1 MKKIFKLSLVL
12 LTISLATGCTG
23 DEELAPYKPQFFSQ
37 TFETHPFGSGSN
49 EVAIAI
55 EGWTN
60 VNTLGSRKWSCKQFD
75 DNRFAEFSSFYS
87 SAGTDPNDEAWLITS
102 KLDFTVTQ
110 NETLNFKVQSRFSNG
125 AELKV
130 LVSTD
135 FDGTPAGISTATWTE
150 VPFTLPT
157 ADNAFM
163 SSGLTDVS
171 AFESNN
177 VYIAFKYIG
186 SKAANKTT
194 TFQIDNI
201 KLFENK

>member
-1 MKKIFKLSLVL
+1 MKKIFKLSFVL
-12 LTISLATGCTG
+12 LTLGLAAGCTG
-23 DEELAPYKPQFFSQ
+23 DEALAPYKAQFFSQ
-37 TFETHPFGSGSN
+37 TFEEHAVGSGSN

-55 EGWTN
+55 PGWTN
-60 VNTLGSRKWSCKQFD
+60 YNAVGTRKWSCKEFD
-75 DNRFAEFSSFYS
+75 DSNFAEFSSFYS
-87 SAGTDPNDEAWLITS
+87 AAGTSDEAWLITS
-102 KLDFTVTQ
+102 KLDFTATVG
-110 NETLNFKVQSRFSNG
+110 ETLNFKVEARFSNG

-135 FDGTPAGISTATWTE
+135 FDGTEAGVATATWTE
-150 VPFTLPT
+150 VPVTLPT
-157 ADNAFM
+157 VDNIFV
-163 SSGLTDVS
+163 SSGLTDLS
-171 AFESNN
+171 AYNSNN

>member
-12 LTISLATGCTG
+12 LTLGFAAGCTG
-23 DEELAPYKPQFFSQ
+23 DEELPPYKAQFFAQ
-37 TFETHPFGSGSN
+37 TFESHPFGSGTN
-49 EVAIAI
+49 EVPIAI

-60 VNTLGSRKWSCKQFD
+60 FNTLGPRVWSCKEFD
-75 DNRFAEFSSFYS
+75 DSRFAEFSSFYS
-87 SAGTDPNDEAWLITS
+87 TAGTLNDEAWLITS
-102 KLDFTVTQ
+102 KLDFTTTIK
-110 NETLNFKVQSRFSNG
+110 ETLNFKVESRFSNG

-135 FDGTPAGISTATWTE
+135 FDGTTAGIATATWTE
-150 VPFTLPT
+150 VPVTLPT
-157 ADNAFM
+157 ADNVFV

-171 AFESNN
+171 SFESNS

-186 SKAANKTT
+186 SKPGNKTT
-194 TFQIDNI
+194 TFKIDNI